1 MTKIRKQKRKKRY
14 RYGVNR
20 KKLKKRR
27 TKLPSITWYVAVSG

>member
-20 KKLKKRR
+20 KKLRR
-27 TKLPSITWYVAVSG
+27 RAKLPSITWYVVGF